1 MIAALDEAANTV
13 PWPELPKLYSHYG
26 SRGIIVM
33 TILQSYAQGVKA
45 WGREGMEAL
54 WSAASVLLYGGGVR
68 DQDMLQ
74 KLELL
79 IGDYEELTKSVS
91 RSADGGRST
100 SIQAREKKILN
111 AAELAAL
118 PYGQALAFTG
128 RRPFALY
135 LEPFWKRDYWDEHT
149 KSLLPSE
156 N

>member
-1 MIAALDEAANTV
+1 M
-13 PWPELPKLYSHYG
+13 
-26 SRGIIVM
+26 
-33 TILQSYAQGVKA
+33 
-45 WGREGMEAL
+45 
-54 WSAASVLLYGGGVR
+54 LLYGGGVR

-79 IGDYEELTKSVS
+79 IGDYEELSKSVS

-100 SIQAREKKILN
+100 SVQAREKKILN